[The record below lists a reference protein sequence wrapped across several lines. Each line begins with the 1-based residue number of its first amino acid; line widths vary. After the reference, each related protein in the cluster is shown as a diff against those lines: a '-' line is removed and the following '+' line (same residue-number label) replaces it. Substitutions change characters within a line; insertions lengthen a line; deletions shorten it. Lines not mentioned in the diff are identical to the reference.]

1 MFIKL
6 VVMILVC
13 GSSGVGLLSVRQSR
27 LQAAH
32 EMAQARHRCQRL
44 DEQTGEIRTHIAQ
57 ACTPDRVVELLSSQ
71 DNFDPAVHHPTKLGI
86 GQDAIESQLDQ
97 ETTPAS
103 GVEQPDQSSLA
114 QRSINEWSDDLD
126 AEQEWIL
133 EDGSRVI
140 FIGE

>member
-13 GSSGVGLLSVRQSR
+13 GSSGIGLLSVRQSR

-32 EMAQARHRCQRL
+32 EMAQARHRCLRL
-44 DEQTGEIRTHIAQ
+44 DEQTGEIRMHIAQ
-57 ACTPDRVVELLSSQ
+57 ACTPDRVVELLGSQ

-86 GQDAIESQLDQ
+86 GQDAVEFQLDKESTQ
-97 ETTPAS
+97 TNRAA
-103 GVEQPDQSSLA
+103 QADQSSLT
-114 QRSINEWSDDLD
+114 QRSINEWSDEFDE
-126 AEQEWIL
+126 EQGWIL

>member
-13 GSSGVGLLSVRQSR
+13 GGSGVGLLSVRQSR

-32 EMAQARHRCQRL
+32 EMAETRHRCLRL

-57 ACTPDRVVELLSSQ
+57 ACTPDRVVELLGSQ

-86 GQDAIESQLDQ
+86 GQDAIEFHPDKESVLTGGADQ
-97 ETTPAS
+97 A
-103 GVEQPDQSSLA
+103 DQSSLI
-114 QRSINEWSDDLD
+114 QRYVNEPDE
-126 AEQEWIL
+126 EQGWIL

>member
-71 DNFDPAVHHPTKLGI
+71 DHFDPAVHHPTKLGI
-86 GQDAIESQLDQ
+86 GQDAIEFQLDK
-97 ETTPAS
+97 ESILTGGA
-103 GVEQPDQSSLA
+103 DQSSLD
-114 QRSINEWSDDLD
+114 QRSINQWSDELD
-126 AEQEWIL
+126 QEGEWIL